1 MRILLLNGPNLNL
14 LGKREPEVY
23 GKISLRELEE
33 ALAEMARAEGIEL
46 DCFQSNVEGELV
58 DAIQRAAGAKPI
70 DSNLLPAEK
79 CAACIFN
86 PGGYTHTSIALRDA
100 VGGVDLPVYEVHISN
115 VLSREEFRHVS
126 MIGPVAAGTL
136 IGFGLRGYALAL
148 QAAIEAHVKH
158 LRFPPGGDA

>member
-14 LGKREPEVY
+14 LGAREPEVY
-23 GKISLRELEE
+23 GRTTLADLEA
-33 ALAEMARAEGIEL
+33 ALSAMARAEGVAL

-58 DAIQRAAGAKPI
+58 DALQRAAGAKPAEAG
-70 DSNLLPAEK
+70 LPPEGK
-79 CAACIFN
+79 CAACLFN
-86 PGGYTHTSIALRDA
+86 PGGYSHTSVALRDA
-100 VGGVDLPVYEVHISN
+100 VAGLDLPVYEVHISN

-148 QAAIEAHVKH
+148 RAAIDRHIKERDFPEEA
-158 LRFPPGGDA
+158 P